1 MFGAGRLVWMRWIWV
16 CVVAVGLLGTAC
28 SSGSSHSKAS
38 TTSTTAGSARA
49 DVGVYAKPG
58 PFKVGYATLHLP
70 DREVAVWYP
79 ADAAAV
85 VGKPKATY
93 EQTTPLPAKY
103 KALVPPKYNTVVTMD
118 AYAGVRASGNG
129 PFPVVLFSH
138 GAGGYRLV
146 NSALCVGIASWG
158 FVVVSVDYLEHG
170 IVAQVESAG
179 KPTGQ
184 PSLAQQRKLAVLD
197 RRLMLA
203 GLDLV
208 TSESRRPGS
217 VLYGVVDPS
226 RVGAVGHSLGGGT
239 AFDVLSDPRVK
250 VAIGWAPVPPSGPPV
265 DKPTM
270 IIGAGGDVA
279 LTPTALAKT
288 YASFPAPKR
297 FVEIGGTRAGHDTFT
312 DTCTVI
318 RGGGGL
324 VEFALQHHFVAA
336 NLAELAIN
344 GCTSTDLDPP
354 AFWAVVQHF
363 TVAELRSVFG
373 IDPQPVGL
381 GDGIT
386 RAFPGISITY
396 QDQP

>member
-1 MFGAGRLVWMRWIWV
+1 MRRVWVLV
-16 CVVAVGLLGTAC
+16 VVAGLGASAC
-28 SSGSSHSKAS
+28 SSSAKHAAS
-38 TTSTTAGSARA
+38 TSPTTVAASARA
-49 DVGVYAKPG
+49 DVAAYARPG
-58 PFKVGYATLHLP
+58 PFTVGYTTLHLP
-70 DREVAVWYP
+70 DRDVAVWYP
-79 ADAAAV
+79 ADPTAV
-85 VGKPKATY
+85 AGKPKASY
-93 EQTTPLPAKY
+93 DQATPLPPNLKG
-103 KALVPPKYNTVVTMD
+103 LVPPKYNTVVTMD
-118 AYAGVRASGNG
+118 AYTDVPASTKG

-146 NSALCVGIASWG
+146 NSALDVGIASWG

-170 IVAQVESAG
+170 LAAQVASAG
-179 KPTGQ
+179 KQTSQ
-184 PSLAQQRKLAVLD
+184 PSAGQMRTLAALD

-208 TSESRRPGS
+208 VSESRRAGS
-217 VLYGVVDPS
+217 VLDGAVDS
-226 RVGAVGHSLGGGT
+226 SHVGAIGHSAGGGT

-250 VAIGWAPVPPSGPPV
+250 VAIGWAPVPPVGAPV
-265 DKPTM
+265 EKPTM
-270 IIGAGGDVA
+270 IIGAGGDIA

-297 FVEIGGTRAGHDTFT
+297 WVEIGGTRAGHDTFT

-324 VEFALQHHFVAA
+324 VEFALQHQFVAA
-336 NLAELAIN
+336 NLAKLATN
-344 GCTSTDLDPP
+344 GCTNTDLDPP

-363 TVAELRSVFG
+363 TVAELRNVFG

-386 RAFPGISITY
+386 GAFPGIPITY
-396 QDQP
+396 QHQP